1 MSQTDNNDGQKLSS
15 DEQLI
20 RDQSETPSSSLVREN
35 AQIRLDNADLKKR
48 LFRVWG
54 VVGGQVVVILLFVA
68 AFVWVFPHYRYIPTT
83 DNRAICQVGSEATAR
98 LSITDLTEFATEA
111 ALESN
116 TYDYVNWRKQINDV
130 ANKYYTENGRKAF
143 MSSLDSSGNLER
155 VKVGKLILRSQT
167 IQVAQLEEQGLEGVA
182 TYWIIHVPIAI
193 EFYIGGDTSPKSRQQ
208 FLAVVKIL
216 QQTASAQNP
225 KGIGV
230 DSLTLMPFNIK

>member
-1 MSQTDNNDGQKLSS
+1 MTARITFAFLTERLGKYAMSQTDNNDGQKLSS

-130 ANKYYTENGRKAF
+130 ANKYYTENGRH
-143 MSSLDSSGNLER
+143 S
-155 VKVGKLILRSQT
+155 
-167 IQVAQLEEQGLEGVA
+167 
-182 TYWIIHVPIAI
+182 
-193 EFYIGGDTSPKSRQQ
+193 
-208 FLAVVKIL
+208 
-216 QQTASAQNP
+216 
-225 KGIGV
+225 
-230 DSLTLMPFNIK
+230 